1 MSEPEGRPE
10 RRFGR
15 RDVRRDVEDEIRF
28 HLAMREED
36 YRGEGRSDEE
46 AREAARL
53 KFGDLRAVRAN
64 CLEIG
69 KQWERRK
76 QRASMW
82 TDFWHDLVYGFR
94 TFRRAPG
101 FAALAVIT
109 LSLGIAAS
117 TAIFSVASA
126 VLLRPLPYRDA
137 DRLAFVWSGG
147 GRQPLDTLTPGRFL
161 DLRARAATLG
171 GLAGFSHI
179 SLNLA
184 GQGVPERLRTASVS
198 TDFFDVLGV
207 RAASGRT
214 FAAADVGASVAVL
227 TDGLWRR
234 RFGAS
239 PEIVGRTLRL
249 NGRSFEVVGVL
260 PREFVWPIVTT
271 RGIGSDAPEIFIGPA
286 SHEVPGF
293 EFGNESDLA
302 ANRTFGYLRAVGRLQ
317 AGTSIAQAQSDLA
330 RIAGD
335 LGREHPVEDGG
346 RSATL
351 IPLRAAFFGDVSR
364 PLLILAVAVA
374 VVLLVACM
382 NVASLLLGRASARG
396 RELAMR
402 VALGAGQGR
411 LVRQLLT
418 EAIALSLVAASLGA
432 LLAAWWTRWLIV
444 LNEASVLRL
453 GDARLDPMAL
463 AFAFGT
469 AVATT
474 VVFALLPALRA
485 ARTNPGAALK
495 GASDATGGTA
505 GRRLRE
511 ALVVV
516 EMAMAVVLLIGSGL
530 LLHSFVALKGVDVGF
545 DTSNMLTFDL
555 FLSGTRA
562 EYQKQ
567 QVAFYEDTLRAIR
580 ALPGVRQAGMA
591 VTLPIG
597 GDDFQI
603 QCFVEGRLVPPPGRE
618 DRAGFQI
625 VSPGYFATMGVPL
638 RAGRDFDAG
647 DTHTSLPVI
656 LVNETFARQH
666 WAAGAAVGQ
675 RVRFDRSADAS
686 WSTVVGIVADIRH
699 RGPATKP
706 RSEVYKPYAQNSMPF
721 MAVVVRTEGNPAGLV
736 PAIRVA
742 LARLDPQLPM
752 ADLAT
757 MDQLLRRSMA
767 DTRFLSTLVT
777 LFAALAL
784 GLSTV
789 GLYGVVAYMVA
800 RRRREIAIRVALGA
814 SGPTLAR
821 LVLGRTLLL
830 TVAGL
835 GLGLSCALL
844 ASRALS
850 SVLFEVS
857 NADPVTFVAVP
868 VVLGTASIL
877 AALAPLRR
885 VFSIDPV
892 QALRME

>member
-46 AREAARL
+46 ARAAARL
-53 KFGDLRAVRAN
+53 KFGDPRTVRAN
-64 CLEIG
+64 CVEIG
-69 KQWERRK
+69 NQWERQKR
-76 QRASMW
+76 RAGMW
-82 TDFWHDLVYGFR
+82 TDFGHDLVYGFR

-109 LSLGIAAS
+109 LALGIAAS

-137 DRLAFVWSGG
+137 DRLVFVWSGG

-161 DLRARAATLG
+161 DLRARAVTLG

-184 GQGVPERLRTASVS
+184 GQGAPERLRTASVS

-249 NGRSFEVVGVL
+249 NDRSFEVVGVL

-271 RGIGSDAPEIFIGPA
+271 QGIGSDEPELFIGPA
-286 SHEVPGF
+286 SRQVPGF
-293 EFGNESDLA
+293 EFTNESDLA
-302 ANRTFGYLRAVGRLQ
+302 ANRTFSYLRAVGRLR

-330 RIAGD
+330 RIARD

-346 RSATL
+346 RSA
-351 IPLRAAFFGDVSR
+351 IAIRLRTAFFGDVSR
-364 PLLILAVAVA
+364 PLLVLAVAVA
-374 VVLLVACM
+374 LVLLVACM
-382 NVASLLLGRASARG
+382 NVANLLLGRASARG

-418 EAIALSLVAASLGA
+418 EAIALSFVAACLGA
-432 LLAAWWTRWLIV
+432 LLAAWWTRWFIV
-444 LNEASVLRL
+444 LNEATVLRL
-453 GDARLDPMAL
+453 GDARLDPAGL

-469 AVATT
+469 AVTT
-474 VVFALLPALRA
+474 TIVFALLPAIRA
-485 ARTNPGAALK
+485 ARANPGAALK
-495 GASDATGGTA
+495 GASEATGGTA

-511 ALVVV
+511 LLVVV
-516 EMAMAVVLLIGSGL
+516 ELALAVVLLIGSGL
-530 LLHSFVALKGVDVGF
+530 LLHSFAALKGVDVGF
-545 DTSNMLTFDL
+545 DTSNLLTFDL

-580 ALPGVRQAGMA
+580 GLRGVRRAGMA

-603 QCFVEGRLVPPPGRE
+603 PCFVEGRPVPPPGRE
-618 DRAGFQI
+618 DKAGFQI
-625 VSPGYFATMGVPL
+625 VSPDYFAAMGIAL
-638 RAGRDFDAG
+638 RAGRDFDTG
-647 DTHTSLPVI
+647 DTHTTPPVI

-666 WAAGAAVGQ
+666 WAGGAAVGR
-675 RVRFDRSADAS
+675 RVRFDRAPDAA
-686 WSTVVGIVADIRH
+686 WSTVVGVVADIRH
-699 RGPATKP
+699 RGPATRP
-706 RSEVYKPYAQNSMPF
+706 RPEVYQSYAQNSMPF

-752 ADLAT
+752 ADVAT
-757 MDQLLRRSMA
+757 MDQHLRRSMA
-767 DTRFLSTLVT
+767 DTRFLSTLVS

-784 GLSTV
+784 GLATI
-789 GLYGVVAYMVA
+789 GLYGVIAFLVA
-800 RRRREIAIRVALGA
+800 RRRREIAIHVALGA
-814 SGPTLAR
+814 SRRTLAR
-821 LVLGRTLLL
+821 LVLGRTLHL
-830 TVAGL
+830 TAAGL

-857 NADPVTFVAVP
+857 SADPATFIAVP

-877 AALAPLRR
+877 AALGPLHRALT
-885 VFSIDPV
+885 IDPV
-892 QALRME
+892 QALRAE